1 MKYIPYG
8 HQNIDTR
15 DVESVRTVLRSEWLT
30 QGPKVRELE
39 SALAKVTGA
48 KYAVLVSNGTAAL
61 HLTYLAAGIGRGD
74 EVITTPNTWVA
85 TTNMLL
91 AVGAK
96 PVFCD
101 IREDTHNID
110 ETKIEALIT
119 KRTRAIVPVHFAGN
133 PCAMKNIYAL
143 AKKYK
148 LLVIEDGAQALGAS
162 YGKKKIGGSGA
173 DMVTFSFHPVKSI
186 TTGEGGAIV
195 TNNKKFYERLML
207 LRSHGTTKDE
217 NGFHVMTE
225 FGYNYRMPDINAA
238 LGLSQIGRLDEFIA
252 KRKKIVGWYR
262 EALADISGIMLPSET
277 DGAGSAYH
285 LYVIRTRSI
294 KDRLPLYHYLQK
306 HDIGTMFHY
315 TPVYG
320 HPYYR
325 EHGYAKVYLPVTDAY
340 QKTAFSIP
348 LFVDLTKTD
357 VLRIAKT
364 IKEYFE

>member
-8 HQNIDTR
+8 HQHIDTR
-15 DVESVRTVLRSEWLT
+15 DVESVRAVLRSDWLT
-30 QGPKVRELE
+30 QGPKVREFE
-39 SALAKVTGA
+39 SALAKATGA
-48 KYAVLVSNGTAAL
+48 KYAVLVTNGTAAL
-61 HLTYLAAGIGRGD
+61 HLAYLAAGIKGGD

-91 AVGAK
+91 AVGAI

-101 IREDTHNID
+101 IRPDTYNID

-133 PCAMKNIYAL
+133 PCAMGKIYAL

-162 YGKKKIGGSGA
+162 YGKKMIGGSGA

-186 TTGEGGAIV
+186 TTGEGGAIL
-195 TNNKKFYERLML
+195 TNNKKFYERLTL
-207 LRSHGTTKDE
+207 LRSHGTTKDK
-217 NGFHVMTE
+217 NGFHSMTE
-225 FGYNYRMPDINAA
+225 FGYNYRMPDINAT

-262 EALADISGIMLPSET
+262 EVLSDISGIILPEVT
-277 DGAGSAYH
+277 EGAQSAHH
-285 LYVIRTRSI
+285 LYVIRVRSA
-294 KDRLPLYHYLQK
+294 KDRMPLYHYLQK

-315 TPVYG
+315 TPVYS

-325 EHGYAKVYLPVTDAY
+325 KHGYAKVHLSVTDEY